1 MIRTLVNFKDILN
14 ASKDLILVQKFD
26 EIIEKWIRKVNQLI
40 IQSNEIRLEPDDTGP
55 MIELD
60 YFRKISVKF
69 HFILEQLKEPE
80 NKILIQI
87 LNAAGNRK
95 LLVCT

>member
-1 MIRTLVNFKDILN
+1 
-14 ASKDLILVQKFD
+14 
-26 EIIEKWIRKVNQLI
+26 
-40 IQSNEIRLEPDDTGP
+40 

-95 LLVCT
+95 LLVCIYKKKEKEVIKNKNFSFTRNGKNLI